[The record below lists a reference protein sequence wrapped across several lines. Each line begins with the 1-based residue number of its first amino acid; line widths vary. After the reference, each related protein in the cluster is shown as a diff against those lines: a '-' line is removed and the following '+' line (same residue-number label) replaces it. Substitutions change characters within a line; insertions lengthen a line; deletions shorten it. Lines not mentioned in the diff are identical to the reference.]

1 MANFLINK
9 YEYLKNS
16 FNVFNNVEELENKFE
31 DLVLFERII
40 NDYVAFHLIRIK
52 EEFLAIIVF
61 HYDTN
66 LNEECLYYIIK
77 YEMWKLLR

>member
-1 MANFLINK
+1 MTILISHRGNIDGK
-9 YEYLKNS
+9 
-16 FNVFNNVEELENKFE
+16 FHELENKFE
-31 DLVLFERII
+31 DLVLFGRII